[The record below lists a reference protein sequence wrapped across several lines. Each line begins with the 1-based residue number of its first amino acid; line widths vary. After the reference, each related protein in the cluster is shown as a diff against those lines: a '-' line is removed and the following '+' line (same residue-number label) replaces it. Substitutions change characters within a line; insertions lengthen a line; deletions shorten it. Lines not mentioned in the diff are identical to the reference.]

1 MKQKR
6 VLVGLPLFKEAKE
19 LLEAVADIEVIPF
32 IEYERLVKII
42 ENYDG
47 LLGGGKCDNE
57 FFNRAKKLKI
67 ISIAGV
73 GYDSIDL
80 RTATKN
86 DVIVTNVPGVMAE
99 SVAELTV
106 GLVLACS
113 RKIVYSNNIIRKQGY
128 TFEELRGIEMY
139 NKTLGQIGF
148 GTIGSLVASK
158 FKKAFDMRVLVYDP
172 YINYS
177 RVYDLGGKSVDLNTL
192 LRESDIITINSP
204 LTAETFHM
212 IDKKEFSLMKKDVII
227 VNTAR
232 GGIIVEEALIDAIR
246 SKKVFAAGLDVI
258 ELESSFTDKENP
270 LYKFDNVIITPHIG
284 SNTNVGYRDIIIGAV
299 SNIVDFFKGNLSKNI
314 LNPKV

>member
-1 MKQKR
+1 MKRKKI
-6 VLVGLPLFKEAKE
+6 LVCLPLFKEAKD
-19 LLEAVADIEVIPF
+19 LLESVADVEIIPF
-32 IEYERLVKII
+32 IEYEHLIKII

-67 ISIAGV
+67 ISITGV

-80 RTATKN
+80 KAATKN

-99 SVAELTV
+99 SVAELTI

-113 RKIVYSNNIIRKQGY
+113 RKIVYSNNIIKKQSY
-128 TFEELRGIEMY
+128 NFEELRGIEIY

-148 GTIGSLVASK
+148 GTIGTLVANK

-172 YINYS
+172 YINYP
-177 RVYDLGGKSVDLNTL
+177 RVYDLGGKYVDLKTL
-192 LRESDIITINSP
+192 LKESDIITINAL

-232 GGIIVEEALIDAIR
+232 GGIIAEEALIDAIR
-246 SKKVFAAGLDVI
+246 SKKVYAAGVDVI
-258 ELESSFTDKENP
+258 ESSFEDKENP
-270 LYKFDNVIITPHIG
+270 LFKFDNVIITPHIG
-284 SNTNVGYRDIIIGAV
+284 SNTNVGYRDIIIGAAN
-299 SNIVDFFKGNLSKNI
+299 NIVDFFKGNLSKNI
-314 LNPKV
+314 LNSKV